1 MLYAL
6 PVFAG
11 RLFFEIGKSGFYPHQ
26 PYYPTLNLSFAS
38 ANLSLTAGAV
48 LPPISADM
56 LERSTPDR
64 QARQMRGVTIP
75 CQRSETEYV
84 AADGCGERAT

>member
-1 MLYAL
+1 MPCLL
-6 PVFAG
+6 AG
-11 RLFFEIGKSGFYPHQ
+11 RLFFEIGNSGFYPHQ
-26 PYYPTLNLSFAS
+26 PYYPTLNLSFTS

-56 LERSTPDR
+56 LERSTTEYP